1 MLTSVWSW
9 SSEEGSSSIYS
20 QYPFLLPLR
29 NGVVAL
35 FSVLFLSL
43 SFTFLT
49 VALMTNYLWTYWDGR
64 IHSGAW
70 AACDG
75 QGCISYGSDCGYEGD
90 PEFFGILNCG
100 QFQDMRNYLIAGVVL
115 TGTAVITALIYYT
128 LILCSQCC
136 FVSFESSER
145 MNVCSIAN
153 GLKFLSWL
161 CGQLTIWTALVGG
174 IISVMSWKLLERMP
188 LSGENEWAY
197 GYQLFIA
204 GWAIEFFA
212 TLLFLVTVVY
222 NNNYQLPSKSQYAPG
237 VVAMTSTNPTVSVK
251 IDERPGDVPNRQL
264 DVV

>member
-70 AACDG
+70 ASCDHT
-75 QGCISYGSDCGYEGD
+75 GCISYDSDCGYEGD
-90 PEFFGILNCG
+90 PIFFGITDCG

-115 TGTAVITALIYYT
+115 TGTAVITAVIYYI
-128 LILCSQCC
+128 LILCRQSC
-136 FVSFESSER
+136 FVSVGSSER
-145 MNVCSIAN
+145 MNICTIAN

-161 CGQLTIWTALVGG
+161 LGHLTVWIALVGG
-174 IISVMSWKLLERMP
+174 IISVMSWKLLEGMS
-188 LSGENEWAY
+188 LSGDIQWAY

-204 GWAIEFFA
+204 GWAIQLFA
-212 TLLFLVTVVY
+212 TLLFFVIFVY
-222 NNNYQLPSKSQYAPG
+222 NNNYQPSSKSQYAPG

-251 IDERPGDVPNRQL
+251 IDERSGDVSTGQV